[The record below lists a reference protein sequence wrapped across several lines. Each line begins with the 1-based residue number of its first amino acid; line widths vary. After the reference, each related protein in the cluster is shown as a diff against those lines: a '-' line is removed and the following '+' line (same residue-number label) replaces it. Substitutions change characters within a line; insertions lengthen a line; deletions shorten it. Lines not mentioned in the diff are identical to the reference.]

1 MNTDSPLSSTISYLI
16 VDDELY
22 ARKQLSYLLRPYPD
36 FKALGEAGN
45 GLEAVDLIERLQPD
59 VVFLDIQ
66 MPGFNGFDV
75 LRQIRSDS
83 LPLLVF
89 ITAHNTF
96 AIKAFE
102 VEALDYLL
110 KPVSEQRFELVIQR
124 LRKRKA
130 ERQHQQTINLDRFTD
145 ALHDPLTLLP
155 VRCGQR
161 IVLKPFTAVFWL
173 ELENRIVFA
182 ITDEGRI
189 PTHFETLKELE
200 IRLQEQE
207 FFRINRTQLVNI
219 IHIAELIPFG
229 NHQLRIKTKPFP
241 SDPLLVS
248 REQSKSLKKRLG
260 L

>member
-1 MNTDSPLSSTISYLI
+1 MNTDSPLPPTISYLI

-22 ARKQLSYLLRPYPD
+22 ARKQLSYLLQPYPD

-75 LRQIRSDS
+75 LRQIRSDR

-96 AIKAFE
+96 AIRAFE

-110 KPVSEQRFELVIQR
+110 KPVSEQRFDLVIQR
-124 LRKRKA
+124 LRKRRA
-130 ERQHQQTINLDRFTD
+130 DHQHQKTIDLDRFTGT
-145 ALHDPLTLLP
+145 LNDPLTRLP
-155 VRCGQR
+155 VRNGQR
-161 IVLKPFTAVFWL
+161 IVLIPFTEVFWL

-182 ITDEGRI
+182 ITDQGRL

-200 IRLQEQE
+200 GRLREQE
-207 FFRINRTQLVNI
+207 FFRINRNQLVNLSQ
-219 IHIAELIPFG
+219 IAELIPFG
-229 NHQLRIKTKPFP
+229 NHQLQLKTKQLPAN
-241 SDPLLVS
+241 PLVVS
-248 REQSKSLKKRLG
+248 REQSKSLKLRLG